1 MDLEG
6 STTVPQPSESVDL
19 LPRAF
24 SSGYIS
30 QDDTSSPCFS
40 SPDID
45 TQPATIYTLPN
56 GPILVESLS
65 TDSQNQLTVDDAY
78 PTGLEPNIDP
88 KVTPSSVLS
97 DDYEPRYPDFVF
109 HAVAMSAIRVIF
121 FLPWCVAA
129 GATLFL
135 FPHHLELVIFE
146 TGYLEPSKSIY
157 RFARCAISWK

>member
-65 TDSQNQLTVDDAY
+65 TDSQNQFTVDEAS